1 MKVVATFRGL
11 LVIGGWSGPFFE
23 GTAVFHPEV
32 RASFEGCSSS
42 LGGIGHPGIGHF
54 LIGCRSNPWG
64 PWPFIIGVGAGAHV
78 TAGFPE
84 KKTGQFPAS
93 LPPFSAQRKEV
104 PARHERRVI
113 YAAARLARRLFCL
126 PPKIKRQIMKER
138 FGMSAH
144 PLRLSFAKNGFM
156 RIPPFFTQRKREKK
170 RRGIPPNPPR
180 VVSRLS

>member
-1 MKVVATFRGL
+1 MDHFLKA
-11 LVIGGWSGPFFE
+11 
-23 GTAVFHPEV
+23 AVFHPEV

-64 PWPFIIGVGAGAHV
+64 PWPLIIGVGAGAHV

-104 PARHERRVI
+104 PARHERI
-113 YAAARLARRLFCL
+113 KTYASPEACPAA
-126 PPKIKRQIMKER
+126 PSP
-138 FGMSAH
+138 
-144 PLRLSFAKNGFM
+144 
-156 RIPPFFTQRKREKK
+156 
-170 RRGIPPNPPR
+170 
-180 VVSRLS
+180 

>member
-1 MKVVATFRGL
+1 M
-11 LVIGGWSGPFFE
+11 
-23 GTAVFHPEV
+23 

-42 LGGIGHPGIGHF
+42 LGGIGYPGMEHF
-54 LIGCRSNPWG
+54 LKRCRLQPLG
-64 PWPFIIGVGAGAHV
+64 PQPLIICVGASDHV

-93 LPPFSAQRKEV
+93 LPLFSAQRKEV

-144 PLRLSFAKNGFM
+144 PLRPSFAKNGFM
-156 RIPPFFTQRKREKK
+156 RIPPFLRKERGK
-170 RRGIPPNPPR
+170 RSAGGSPRPR